1 MRSNFIQ
8 EYERNLVESAVQS
21 AVQSA
26 VDDTIRATAEL
37 IFNNKDNSKKLTSQ
51 DMHIRD
57 VILKTVGVD
66 IFKK

>member
-21 AVQSA
+21 AVESA
-26 VDDTIRATAEL
+26 VESAVKSTAE
-37 IFNNKDNSKKLTSQ
+37 IFLKNGYDSQEKDV
-51 DMHIRD
+51 RD
-57 VILKTVGVD
+57 EILKATGVD